1 MILFARRDRGDV
13 QSDVDKRGQMR
24 QTMLE
29 MDKPQISHWAIR
41 RGLALGMTL
50 AWSCCIRA
58 QTPAAAGAPESG
70 LSPIVVTATRSPES
84 SLDLPVSID
93 RVDQREIQQG
103 QPEENMS
110 ESLAGV
116 PGASIETR
124 QNYAQDLQISI
135 RGFGARSS
143 FGTRGVRLY
152 SDGIPGTMPDG
163 QGQFSQFDLGSA
175 DHIEVLR
182 GPFSALYGN
191 ASGGV
196 ISVFSEDGPPG
207 SEIGATAVVGPF
219 DTHRYSLKAGGT
231 ASDLNYMLDAA
242 HFDTDG
248 YRDHSS
254 AERNHFNSKVRLE
267 LENHARITLIANVVE
282 SPYIQDPLGLTAAQ
296 LGADP
301 RQAGTNA
308 LLYNTRKNL
317 SQEQAGIIYEQT
329 LFAGLDLSATLYG
342 GHRATTQFQAIL
354 KSVELTPTSPGGI
367 IDLGHVYGG
376 TDVHVSDQ
384 LLLAGTPLKLTAGL
398 SYDDLDETR
407 YGYLNYIGTALG
419 VEGALRRD
427 QTNHAFNTDEYV
439 QAQWDPAAQW
449 RVLTGLRHS
458 LVDVASEDHLAA
470 PSVEPLTAVH
480 YEATN
485 PVAGVTYRANP
496 NVSLYAAYGRG
507 FETPTLN
514 DLAYRSVNGNPPGLN
529 IGLRPAHS
537 DNYEAGIKSAGSHLA
552 FDLTG
557 FYIDT
562 HDELAVQQSSGG
574 RSVYQNIPETER
586 RGAEAGMSAT
596 LPAEFSARVAYTWL
610 RAEVAQPYSTCITS
624 PCIDHTVAV
633 GSRLPAVPEN
643 SLYMALSWR
652 PQKWGFSTTLEAVGR
667 AQIYANDLDTAAA
680 DGYWVEN
687 LKVGFEQAMQGWNLS
702 EFARIDNI
710 LNRSYVDSVILN
722 DTNMR
727 YFEPEPGRVFYLML
741 AATVH

>member
-1 MILFARRDRGDV
+1 MP
-13 QSDVDKRGQMR
+13 
-24 QTMLE
+24 E
-29 MDKPQISHWAIR
+29 MNKPVVNLRVIR
-41 RGLALGMTL
+41 RGLALGMTV
-50 AWSCCIRA
+50 AWSCCVHA
-58 QTPAAAGAPESG
+58 QTAAAPEAPEAT

-93 RVDQREIQQG
+93 RVDRREIQQG
-103 QPEENMS
+103 QLEENMS

-196 ISVFSEDGPPG
+196 ISIFTEDGPPG
-207 SEIGATAVVGPF
+207 SEFGATALVGPF
-219 DTHRYSLKAGGT
+219 DTHRYSLQAGGT
-231 ASDLNYMLDAA
+231 ASDLNYVVDAA

-267 LENHARITLIANVVE
+267 LENHAQLTLVTNVVE
-282 SPYIQDPLGLTAAQ
+282 APYVQDPLGLTAAQ

-301 RQAGTNA
+301 KQAGTGA
-308 LLYNTRKNL
+308 VLYNTRKNL

-329 LFAGLDLSATLYG
+329 IFDGLDFSATVYG

-367 IDLGHVYGG
+367 VDLGHVYGG
-376 TDVHVSDQ
+376 ADVHVSDQ
-384 LLLAGTPLKLTAGL
+384 LSFAGMPLKLTAGV

-449 RVLTGLRHS
+449 RILAGLRHS
-458 LVDVASEDHLAA
+458 LVDIASEDHRAA
-470 PSVEPLTAVH
+470 LGVDPLTAVH
-480 YEATN
+480 YEATD
-485 PVAGVTYRANP
+485 PVAGVTYRATP
-496 NVSLYAAYGRG
+496 NVSLYTAYGRG

-529 IGLRPAHS
+529 VGLRPAHS
-537 DNYEAGIKSAGSHLA
+537 DNYEAGIKSAGSHLS

-557 FYIDT
+557 FYIET
-562 HDELAVQQSSGG
+562 QDELAVQQSSGG

-586 RGAEAGMSAT
+586 RGAEAGLTAT
-596 LPAEFSARVAYTWL
+596 LPSDFSARAAYTWL
-610 RAEVAQPYSTCITS
+610 RAEVAQPYATCITL
-624 PCIDHTVAV
+624 PCVDTTVAV
-633 GSRLPAVPEN
+633 GRRLPAVPEN
-643 SLYMALSWR
+643 SLYIAVSWR
-652 PQKWGFSTTLEAVGR
+652 PPRWGFSATLEAIGR

-741 AATVH
+741 SASVY